1 LKQYLLSVYRPDDL
15 ELEAGAL
22 EAFLQNVDLLIKEMK
37 AADAWVF
44 TAGLE
49 AAQSAT
55 VVQVSGDEVLTT
67 DGPFVEDKWHTN
79 GFMIVK
85 APDKAAA
92 IEWAVKLGKLFKVT
106 KLPVEVRELR
116 FA

>member
-1 LKQYLLSVYRPDDL
+1 MKQYLLSVYRPDDL
-15 ELEAGAL
+15 EFEAGAL
-22 EAFLQNVDLLIKEMK
+22 EAFLRNMNLLIEEMK
-37 AADAWVF
+37 AAGAWVF

-55 VVQVSGDEVLTT
+55 VVQAQGDEVVVTE
-67 DGPFVEDKWHTN
+67 GPFVEDKWHTN

-85 APDKAAA
+85 AADEDAA
-92 IEWAVKLGKLFKVT
+92 IEWAAKLGKLFKTT

-116 FA
+116 FE